1 MDCDAWVS
9 FGPTFR
15 RVAWNMTHNLSSK
28 FASKF
33 ELSSFD
39 GKENM
44 TKIVIEL
51 A

>member
-15 RVAWNMTHNLSSK
+15 RVAWNLTHHLS
-28 FASKF
+28 SKF

-39 GKENM
+39 GKENT